1 MELTRKLIESIKKY
15 AASKEF
21 GHKNRGIP
29 RMKPLLRRLLWVDES
44 LSTRN
49 IRSQKHPTRGYSLFC
64 TSPAGYL
71 GFCAK
76 IGHSPCTFPNGKVRQ
91 CPAFFRLRTTTRGG
105 GSHC

>member
-29 RMKPLLRRLLWVDES
+29 RMKPLLRRLLRVDES

-49 IRSQKHPTRGYSLFC
+49 TRSQKRPTRGFSRPYAF
-64 TSPAGYL
+64 PAGYL
-71 GFCAK
+71 SICAR
-76 IGHSPCTFPNGKVRQ
+76 IGHPSCTF
-91 CPAFFRLRTTTRGG
+91 
-105 GSHC
+105 